1 MEVIEFIKNIDR
13 TSWIIIGSF
22 NLLFILLY
30 VRRASDNVKKIVLDV
45 INEAEYRFNSG
56 EGQQKLEFAVEI
68 IRIRLPFILKLLLTK
83 STLVTIIEGLLNTIS
98 HSFDLGKQVDIKGND
113 IILPLDGLRVDLGK
127 RTIGVELDTRNNLGV
142 KEINIDSD
150 TMVYAN
156 VKAETDWKNDTETS
170 VEVGIKKKL

>member
-1 MEVIEFIKNIDR
+1 MEFLEFIKNMDR
-13 TSWIIIGSF
+13 TSWIILGVVTLIFS
-22 NLLFILLY
+22 ILY
-30 VRRASDNVKKIVLDV
+30 IKRSSDIVKKIVLEA
-45 INEAEYRFNSG
+45 ICEAEGKFNSG
-56 EGQQKLEFAVEI
+56 EGQQKLEFAVEC
-68 IRIRLPFILKLLLTK
+68 IRGNLPFILKLLLTK

-113 IILPLDGLRVDLGK
+113 ILLPLDGLRVDLGK
-127 RTIGVELDTRNNLGV
+127 RTIGVELDTRDNLGL
-142 KEINIDSD
+142 KEVNIDSD